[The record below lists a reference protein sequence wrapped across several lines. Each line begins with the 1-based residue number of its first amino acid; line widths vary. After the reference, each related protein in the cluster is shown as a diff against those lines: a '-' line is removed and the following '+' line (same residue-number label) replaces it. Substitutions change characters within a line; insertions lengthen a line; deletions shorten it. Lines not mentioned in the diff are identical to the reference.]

1 MGVAVSAFIQLA
13 ICIVFLPIVAYISL
27 KLVGDNPLLMLQ
39 SMVKEPFFP
48 GNKSISDFMY
58 TVLPL
63 VLGSIF
69 SYESFLRYQCAD
81 NAKNAV
87 KSSVIAGFILLFL
100 AFL

>member
-1 MGVAVSAFIQLA
+1 
-13 ICIVFLPIVAYISL
+13 CNKVFSN
-27 KLVGDNPLLMLQ
+27 LVGIDQNEIISNNFMDLFSDKVVKKIFFQ
-39 SMVKEPFFP
+39 EDEVNEKEPFFP

-81 NAKNAV
+81 NAK
-87 KSSVIAGFILLFL
+87 
-100 AFL
+100 